1 MVSALITTS
10 DTTCATAGKGMVT
23 QWTLTGLTTA
33 YSGTLTTTDG
43 YKIEAAFTWV
53 AITSYTTT
61 SSGESLSNVACAM
74 GTCVETLD
82 SAGVRVASTVT
93 TNGNN
98 ALCHW
103 FYVLGGGT
111 STAGTA
117 STGSGNWGESKF
129 LTHAQ
134 WGSSSGA
141 GVVGNTIKSNGT
153 SISTSYDHTLD
164 PASVTTFAAGTYK
177 MTWYQPTYA
186 ATYAETALR
195 RYNGGTADA
204 DKVKAYCV
212 GLRSTVTATAL
223 SPTDITAASS
233 TGTVTLTGA
242 SALAATALAFG
253 VAALHL

>member
-1 MVSALITTS
+1 MVS
-10 DTTCATAGKGMVT
+10 
-23 QWTLTGLTTA
+23 QWTLSGSTTA

-53 AITSYTTT
+53 AITSYTTNFDSEST
-61 SSGESLSNVACAM
+61 SGIACAI

-82 SAGVRVASTVT
+82 SAGTRVASTVT
-93 TNGNN
+93 DDGNN

-103 FYVLGGGT
+103 FYVLGGST

-117 STGSGNWGESKF
+117 STGTGNWGETKF

-134 WGSSSGA
+134 WGTTSGG
-141 GVVGNTIKSNGT
+141 GVIGNTIKSNGT
-153 SISTSYDHTLD
+153 SISTSYGHALSPT
-164 PASVTTFAAGTYK
+164 SVTTFSAGSYT
-177 MTWYQPTYA
+177 MTWYQPTLA
-186 ATYAETALR
+186 STYSSTALR

-212 GLRSTVTATAL
+212 GLRRLDATAVL
-223 SPTDITAASS
+223 STTGITAASA

-242 SALAATALAFG
+242 SALAATAIAFG

>member
-1 MVSALITTS
+1 
-10 DTTCATAGKGMVT
+10 MVT
-23 QWTLTGLTTA
+23 QWTLSGLTTA

-53 AITSYTTT
+53 AITSVTTNGA
-61 SSGESLSNVACAM
+61 SESLNGVECAF

-93 TNGNN
+93 TEGNN

-111 STAGTA
+111 STAQTA
-117 STGSGNWGESKF
+117 STGGTNWGETKF

-134 WGSSSGA
+134 WGSTAGA

-153 SISTSYDHTLD
+153 SISTSYEHTLD

-212 GLRSTVTATAL
+212 GLRLVSAASAI
-223 SPTDITAASS
+223 SPTEITAAST

>member
-1 MVSALITTS
+1 MVSALLASGDSCTGTG
-10 DTTCATAGKGMVT
+10 TGMVS
-23 QWTLTGLTTA
+23 QWTLTGSTTA

-43 YKIEAAFTWV
+43 YQIAAAMTWV

-61 SSGESLSNVACAM
+61 FASESVSGAACAI

-82 SAGVRVASTVT
+82 SAGTRVASTVT
-93 TNGNN
+93 DDGNN
-98 ALCHW
+98 AICHW
-103 FYVLGGGT
+103 FYVLGGAT

-117 STGSGNWGESKF
+117 STGTGNWGETKF

-134 WGSSSGA
+134 WGTTSGG
-141 GVVGNTIKSNGT
+141 GVIGSTIKSNGT
-153 SISTSYDHTLD
+153 SVSTSYGHTLS
-164 PASVTTFAAGTYK
+164 PASVTTFAAGTYS

-186 ATYAETALR
+186 STYSSTALR

-212 GLRSTVTATAL
+212 GLRLLSVTTVLTT
-223 SPTDITAASS
+223 TGITAASS

-242 SALAATALAFG
+242 SALAATAIAFG

>member
-1 MVSALITTS
+1 MA
-10 DTTCATAGKGMVT
+10 T
-23 QWTLTGLTTA
+23 QWTLSGLTTA
-33 YSGTLTTTDG
+33 YGGTLTTTDG

-53 AITSYTTT
+53 LTTSYT
-61 SSGESLSNVACAM
+61 SGSGETISGVECAL

-82 SAGVRVASTVT
+82 ASGVRVASTVT
-93 TNGNN
+93 TDGNN

-103 FYVLGGGT
+103 FYVLGGAT
-111 STAGTA
+111 STPGVA
-117 STGSGNWGESKF
+117 STGGTNWGETKY

-134 WGSSSGA
+134 WGATSGA

-153 SISTSYDHTLD
+153 SISTSYEHTLD
-164 PASVTTFAAGTYK
+164 PASIASVFAAGTYK
-177 MTWYQPTYA
+177 MTWYQPKYA

-212 GLRSTVTATAL
+212 AMRLVSAASAI
-223 SPTDITAASS
+223 SPLDITAAST